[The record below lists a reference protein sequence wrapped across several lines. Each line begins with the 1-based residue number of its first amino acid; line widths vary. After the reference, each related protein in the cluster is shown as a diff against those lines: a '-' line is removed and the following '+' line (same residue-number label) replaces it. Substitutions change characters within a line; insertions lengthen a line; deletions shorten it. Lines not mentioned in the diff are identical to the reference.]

1 MAEVNTVFACR
12 RCGSSF
18 EGVAE
23 QLETATC
30 DCVVHTSPQWALMP
44 RYRPGI
50 DDSYQMPSEIP
61 ES

>member
-1 MAEVNTVFACR
+1 MAGAKEVFACR
-12 RCGSSF
+12 RCGRSF

-30 DCVVHTSPQWALMP
+30 DCVVHTSPQWAEMP

-50 DDSYQMPSEIP
+50 DDAPYQMPEIP